1 MVTRISIVAGEILN
15 LLEEF
20 NRTFHVEEIEFYI
33 DEPYELILMSL
44 GWLARQGLIHM
55 KQEESDEFVVM
66 LLADSDASKLDGRKV
81 RQRLRF

>member
-33 DEPYELILMSL
+33 DEPYELIFMSL

-55 KQEESDEFVVM
+55 KQEDSDEFVVM
-66 LLADSDASKLDGRKV
+66 LPTDSNALRSEDRKA
-81 RQRLRF
+81 RHHLRF